1 VGYLIE
7 KTLSNRL
14 APFYFKKG
22 RVIEM
27 SMESIGV
34 NTHEFK
40 KGDWVH
46 INGNRRI
53 VAEVMDNEE
62 EQLKVRILTQPNKGK
77 IIYTTRY
84 TYYTIP
90 ISEEEKEK
98 LAEKLG
104 IAFRNKSETKKVP
117 VIIAEE
123 KVAKKV
129 IESNNI
135 RKSRTDIPLEK
146 VTEVLPEHEEF
157 HGEYQLSLF

>member
-1 VGYLIE
+1 
-7 KTLSNRL
+7 
-14 APFYFKKG
+14 
-22 RVIEM
+22 M

-46 INGNRRI
+46 INGNRHI

-62 EQLKVRILTQPNKGK
+62 EQLKVKILSQPNKGK

-104 IAFRNKSETKKVP
+104 IEFHKKSEEKIEP
-117 VIIAEE
+117 VVITEE
-123 KVAKKV
+123 KVAKESKKGF
-129 IESNNI
+129 ESNET
-135 RKSRTDIPLEK
+135 RKSRTDIPVEK
-146 VTEVLPEHEEF
+146 PTEVIPVHEEYQ
-157 HGEYQLSLF
+157 GEYQLSLF